1 MFDYIIENPDRIV
14 SIATA
19 AVTIASFITMKTET
33 PDPDTF
39 LGKAYR
45 IIEIIAMVYG
55 KAKNK

>member
-1 MFDYIIENPDRIV
+1 MFDYIISNPDRIV

-45 IIEIIAMVYG
+45 IIEIIAMVVG
-55 KAKNK
+55 KAKQ

>member
-1 MFDYIIENPDRIV
+1 MLEYLLNNPDRIL
-14 SIATA
+14 SIATG

-33 PDPDTF
+33 PPPETW

-45 IIEIIAMVYG
+45 IIEIIAMVVG

>member
-1 MFDYIIENPDRIV
+1 MLNYIIENPERILNT
-14 SIATA
+14 ATL
-19 AVTIASFITMKTET
+19 AVAIASFITMKTET
-33 PDPDTF
+33 PPPETF